1 MVALAKND
9 KNRLELVRGAS
20 THSDPMYEIFRETGV
35 FVGND
40 ARYCCYEHPD
50 AGLRGGLE
58 MRNVLENGHI
68 AHKTGYLLLLQHCL
82 FRGLGMQDA
91 SSIQLLFALKLSYSP
106 FDLMHLS
113 DCLFE
118 RLGCDFVCLLSE
130 AGLIASAYRLLYVH
144 PGSIEST
151 SAEAQALSLQL
162 YASTATSALIVD
174 IGARQSTVYPVY
186 EGIIM
191 KSAIETCGVGGEHCT
206 DFMELLLSA
215 QHSDAF
221 STLLPRRKKLISRLI
236 KEQYS
241 FIASNFDKA
250 VEDYG
255 GFRFDT
261 VKPKSKNTITTVSS
275 SSNVL
280 LNTGNGNGNGS
291 EDHSNPNSRPVSMRI
306 LVKTP
311 SQMEKK
317 KNGDSNY
324 NDNDSEFEEIERSAV
339 SIPTLSPINRDD
351 ASDIIRDYVFSLPNG
366 HDITLSVDKERFHCC
381 EVLFTPSIYHG
392 DGSSSRERGLVQTI
406 LAAVDNIDEIVRE
419 EMCSKIVIGGR
430 SGLVPGLLARLEHSL
445 LAPMALLGVA
455 NFSLILAEEDVDNEQ
470 EERQGMH
477 EGDKMLPSEGYFSPT
492 AAWRGASARVKRVNY
507 FPIEEQ
513 NFVTCDDYNEYG
525 PSLIQDFVVG

>member
-1 MVALAKND
+1 VALAKND

-241 FIASNFDKA
+241 FIAYNFDKA

-339 SIPTLSPINRDD
+339 SIPTISPINRDN